1 MAGIG
6 LGGSSGGVCLHRALQ
21 FLPTIPMAP
30 FFAKPSLGKRSPVP
44 GMRVTMMLPKFSPAK
59 ILENII
65 FSLRFKT
72 PEDKT
77 ETPVQPSVANGNGV
91 DTEVTGNV
99 ETQLKEQE
107 QLIETIKEESRKAG
121 IEESTEPLAEGEE
134 TADITRDTLNP
145 SILWERREKDVLA
158 EQDLKFTSPGFSFSA
173 AGLLFPYHLGVCQ
186 CLIQEG
192 YITENTPLAGSSA
205 GALVCAVVGG
215 GLSMYDALQATKEL
229 ALDCRTYGTAFR
241 LGAVLRNFLE
251 KFLPEDVHLKVNGKI
266 RVAVTQVFRSPRG
279 LLVDYFESRED
290 LINAL
295 LTSCFIP
302 GYLAPR
308 PVTIFRNR
316 ICVDGGIT
324 LFMPPTAADKTVR
337 VCAFPLYAPEG
348 ISPDLNP
355 AETRAGMRQLFNW
368 ALEPAEDVIL
378 DQLFE
383 LGFQD
388 AMAWVKKQ
396 DEPKQNL
403 NGGTNGGTNG
413 APSGVANGGTNG
425 ASSASELK

>member
-1 MAGIG
+1 MALR
-6 LGGSSGGVCLHRALQ
+6 LGVKTGGVNISQAWQ
-21 FLPTIPMAP
+21 SIPSSFHAP
-30 FFAKPSLGKRSPVP
+30 FFARPSFQKTP
-44 GMRVTMMLPKFSPAK
+44 GVSGMKVTMMLPKFSPAK

-72 PEDKT
+72 PEDKSENT
-77 ETPVQPSVANGNGV
+77 VQTSGENDNGIAAEAPGKAEN
-91 DTEVTGNV
+91 E
-99 ETQLKEQE
+99 EQE
-107 QLIETIKEESRKAG
+107 ELMETIKEESRKAG
-121 IEESTEPLAEGEE
+121 IEESTEPLNGGEQ
-134 TADITRDTLNP
+134 TADVTRDTLNP

-158 EQDLKFTSPGFSFSA
+158 EKDLNFTSPGFSFSA

-186 CLIQEG
+186 CLIENG

-205 GALVCAVVGG
+205 GALVCAVIGS
-215 GLSMYDALQATKEL
+215 GLSTYDALQATKEL

-266 RVAVTQVFRSPRG
+266 RVAVTQVFRQPRG
-279 LLVDYFESRED
+279 LLVDFFDSRED

-308 PVTIFRNR
+308 PVTMFRNR

-324 LFMPPTAADKTVR
+324 FFMPPTAADKTVR

-355 AETRAGMRQLFNW
+355 GETRAGMRQLFNW

-378 DQLFE
+378 DELFD

-388 AMAWVKKQ
+388 ALAWVKKQ
-396 DEPKQNL
+396 EPSEHNS
-403 NGGTNGGTNG
+403 NGRTTG
-413 APSGVANGGTNG
+413 AA
-425 ASSASELK
+425 SASGSN

>member
-1 MAGIG
+1 
-6 LGGSSGGVCLHRALQ
+6 
-21 FLPTIPMAP
+21 
-30 FFAKPSLGKRSPVP
+30 
-44 GMRVTMMLPKFSPAK
+44 
-59 ILENII
+59 
-65 FSLRFKT
+65 
-72 PEDKT
+72 
-77 ETPVQPSVANGNGV
+77 
-91 DTEVTGNV
+91 
-99 ETQLKEQE
+99 
-107 QLIETIKEESRKAG
+107 
-121 IEESTEPLAEGEE
+121 
-134 TADITRDTLNP
+134 
-145 SILWERREKDVLA
+145 
-158 EQDLKFTSPGFSFSA
+158 
-173 AGLLFPYHLGVCQ
+173 
-186 CLIQEG
+186 LIQEG
-192 YITENTPLAGSSA
+192 YITETTPLAGSSA

-215 GLSMYDALQATKEL
+215 GVSMYDALQATKEL

-251 KFLPEDVHLKVNGKI
+251 KFLPEDCHTKVNGRI

-290 LINAL
+290 LINGL

-308 PVTIFRNR
+308 PATIFRNR

-324 LFMPPTAADKTVR
+324 MFMPPTAADKTVR

-378 DQLFE
+378 DELFD
-383 LGFQD
+383 LGHQD

-396 DEPKQNL
+396 EAFKQNL
-403 NGGTNGGTNG
+403 NGGTNG
-413 APSGVANGGTNG
+413 
-425 ASSASELK
+425 ASSAPGWD